1 MAQIYANDAEL
12 VEDGKYFAKQFEQLL
27 PTLLEERDAPRSAER
42 IFPLVGGFSY
52 EMETY
57 TRRAIIN
64 KRGEAH
70 EGNIDDSPADV
81 PLVDFDLKEEKQGF
95 WEAKIGWKLSYRE
108 RRMARRANLPLDT
121 TKARLAVERLYD
133 KEEAMLWNGSAFY
146 NKQGVL
152 QIAAQPGPGGFTGNW
167 EAASPVQM
175 YNDLALLSKKF
186 RVDSQDRYKESV
198 TVVLPMSFYDVFEEK
213 ARSDDNDTTVKEYVM
228 RNLSGRI
235 ENITYAREL
244 DASKKI
250 LVFARNP
257 NVVSFGRV
265 PMYPVGPVEEYLN
278 QRVIT
283 HYELRSTGLEIHDT
297 NAFAV
302 IDGATAVAAP

>member
-1 MAQIYANDAEL
+1 MKEIYANDAEL
-12 VEDGKYFAKQFEQLL
+12 VADGKYFSKQFEHLL

-42 IFPLVGGFSY
+42 IFPMVGGFSY
-52 EMETY
+52 EMDTY

-81 PLVDFDLKEEKQGF
+81 PLVDFDLKEEQAGF
-95 WEAKIGWKLSYRE
+95 WEAKIGWKLTYRE
-108 RRMARRANLPLDT
+108 RRKARQANLPLDT
-121 TKARLAVERLYD
+121 TKARIAVERLYD

-146 NKQGVL
+146 GKQGAL
-152 QIAAQPGPGGFTGNW
+152 QVPVTAAPGLNGDWANATAQQIF
-167 EAASPVQM
+167 
-175 YNDLALLSKKF
+175 DDIALLSKKF
-186 RVDSQDRYKESV
+186 RVDSNDRYKEGV
-198 TVVLPMSFYDVFEEK
+198 TMVLPGVYYDILEEK
-213 ARSDDNDTTVKEYVM
+213 SRSADNDITIKQYVDKMLGGRIDNVTYAQELNASRKIIMFARS
-228 RNLSGRI
+228 
-235 ENITYAREL
+235 
-244 DASKKI
+244 
-250 LVFARNP
+250 P

-265 PMYPVGPVEEYLN
+265 PMYQVGPIEQPLY

-302 IDGATAVAAP
+302 IDASQAN